1 MPVEVAAAVPALL
14 AEFDIVGGA
23 VYDALVALA
32 ARSNSLLLVTRDLRA
47 SSTYS
52 ALGVDVRQ
60 IVDD

>member
-52 ALGVDVRQ
+52 ALGVDIRQ
-60 IVDD
+60 IVD